1 MTNSLL
7 ERLYGGLWGGAIGW
21 AMETPDLATVEPG
34 FELGFEP
41 RFEPSIAPSVLW
53 VQQSLLWN
61 ERVELDRDW
70 AEVLGIVLEAE
81 HRSSGDWTVAMPWA
95 MNRSKHRAVTGLWLG
110 TQLGVTGG
118 SRAIP
123 VSLRVKYEGLGLQM
137 RSQAEAMV
145 RSTRGIRATTLPILA

>member
-21 AMETPDLATVEPG
+21 VMETPDLAAVEPKI
-34 FELGFEP
+34 EQIEP
-41 RFEPSIAPSVLW
+41 QIEPSVLW

-61 ERVELDRDW
+61 EAVEVGGDW
-70 AEVLGIVLEAE
+70 AQVLAIVLEAE
-81 HRSSGDWTVAMPWA
+81 RRSSGDWTVGFPWA
-95 MNRSKHRAVTGLWLG
+95 MNRSENRAVTGLWLG
-110 TQLGVTGG
+110 TILGMNGG

-123 VSLRVKYEGLGLQM
+123 VSLRVKYQQLGRET

-145 RSTRGIRATTLPILA
+145 RSTRGIQAPTLPILA